1 MAKKKIIDYFNKFDS
16 THVIIVGLLLL
27 YVAVFGLAAY
37 YNDNRYFV
45 VVNFFVIIALVVVAY
60 LGHRSRMNTPMFL
73 GRPLNSKSEVAL
85 RNFVLDVYST
95 KRDKPNETSPKSLAM
110 LTAVLNKNG
119 FLLQHT
125 DLKKK
130 VAALF
135 TELGRENEME
145 KYQSINRYLN
155 KELKFVNPNDEN
167 EKTNDLETI
176 FDNILKN

>member
-95 KRDKPNETSPKSLAM
+95 KRDKPNETSP
-110 LTAVLNKNG
+110 
-119 FLLQHT
+119 
-125 DLKKK
+125 
-130 VAALF
+130 
-135 TELGRENEME
+135 
-145 KYQSINRYLN
+145 
-155 KELKFVNPNDEN
+155 
-167 EKTNDLETI
+167 
-176 FDNILKN
+176 

>member
-1 MAKKKIIDYFNKFDS
+1 MKKITNKRILDYFGKVDM
-16 THVIIVGLLLL
+16 THEIIAALLLL
-27 YVAVFGLAAY
+27 YAIVIGLAI
-37 YNDNRYFV
+37 YNNDHRYFV

-60 LGHRSRMNTPMFL
+60 LGHRSRINTPMFL

-95 KRDKPNETSPKSLAM
+95 KRDEPNETSPKSLAM

-145 KYQSINRYLN
+145 
-155 KELKFVNPNDEN
+155 
-167 EKTNDLETI
+167 
-176 FDNILKN
+176 